1 MDYQKELEKYPD
13 APAEEKAELEKLA
26 GLQKDIAIGGSAE
39 DFIRHPFFKTFENH
53 MNDVIND
60 SKGAMG
66 ELLAKP
72 GVTLA
77 DLQAHQAGIN
87 AVKELKQWL
96 NKHVMAGRVAKQA
109 ISIYEEET
117 EELNEKV
124 QAAVEQSQLP
134 QS

>member
-1 MDYQKELEKYPD
+1 MKEIDKYPD
-13 APAEEKAELEKLA
+13 LPIEEKKELEKLA

-72 GVTLA
+72 DVTLA

-87 AVKELKQWL
+87 ALKELKQWL

-109 ISIYEEET
+109 IDIYEQET
-117 EELNEKV
+117 DEMNQKIQE
-124 QAAVEQSQLP
+124 AVDQNQSLP
-134 QS
+134 S